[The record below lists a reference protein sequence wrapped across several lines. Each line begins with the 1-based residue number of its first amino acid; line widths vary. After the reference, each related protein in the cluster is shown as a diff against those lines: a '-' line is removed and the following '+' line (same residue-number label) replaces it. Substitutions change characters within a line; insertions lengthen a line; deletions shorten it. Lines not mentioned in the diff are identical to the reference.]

1 MSVPQIEIPPNVAL
15 PGPALQRDLSVAV
28 AAESTASIDERVRKS
43 LGARAAGLQ
52 EVIVLSQTRY
62 LDLSTSSRRR
72 LGIAPGQ
79 VHVQLRLVIR
89 DLERTLS
96 ADEANELRDA
106 VVDVLHEGA
115 VRTWASREMQL

>member
-1 MSVPQIEIPPNVAL
+1 MSVPQIEIPHSPT
-15 PGPALQRDLSVAV
+15 LQRDLSIAV
-28 AAESTASIDERVRKS
+28 AAESAASIDERVRKS
-43 LGARAAGLQ
+43 LGARASGLQ

-106 VVDVLHEGA
+106 VVDILHEGA